1 MNPIGSPV
9 SVPAAATASLRLAEG
24 SLGIFILLRQAGDL
38 VMERL
43 TGTLIFSAAAQLR
56 TNVNKP
62 LPGGRLGDG

>member
-43 TGTLIFSAAAQLR
+43 TGTLIFSAAAR
-56 TNVNKP
+56 
-62 LPGGRLGDG
+62 